1 MKLGHYLL
9 LGLAVMFA
17 AILVGAQIIY
27 VDDTRD
33 YLEQQ
38 LEAHA
43 QETATS
49 LALAIGGAGRPA
61 DLTLAETL
69 VRPVFDRGQFKRI
82 KVLDTSGRAGVPM
95 ALDAGAS
102 GAPDWFVRLFPI
114 DAPGGEALI
123 SSGWQ
128 QFGRVTVE
136 PSPTLA
142 YRHLWQVATTSTLW
156 LGALFFI
163 ALGVSRLLLGYL
175 LRSLS
180 EIESAAGDLGNRIF
194 REIKLVPRARE
205 LQNVV
210 SAFNLLS
217 GKIRSALE
225 FEETRAQQLQREAFS
240 DGLTGLLNRRGLAQ
254 QVQILG
260 EPGSASPRGAFA
272 LFAVDGLASLRA
284 QAGFQRVEDLLRESA
299 EILRDAAVERPLRAA
314 YVNEGTFALLLPGV
328 SRGAAENDIA
338 AILRRMSAAA
348 GRTGVVELGIHV
360 GAVYFNTLGQ
370 DLGRL
375 LGEADI
381 ALERARHRG
390 DAASELVTANETAPG
405 VARGSQEWRALIQ
418 RCLDEDRLALLLQR
432 VVSLPARTLMHREVT
447 VRLDEAGGQ
456 LVPARLFFPMA
467 LRHHLGAKLDAAV
480 LAKVFTH
487 LHGDTTTDS
496 VAVNVSAQTLSDANY
511 LQQLKTNL
519 TNAPT
524 LAKRLIFE
532 IAEATMLEQAAAVYA
547 FAQTVRAYGCSI
559 GLDNFMV
566 SGDSLNHLREL
577 LPAYVK
583 LATSYSPESGEQASF
598 VISSLGRITRP
609 LDVRLIVL
617 GIEREETLLTL
628 ADLAVDGAQGYAID
642 RPSPWQ

>member
-82 KVLDTSGRAGVPM
+82 EVLDTNGRAGVHM
-95 ALDAGAS
+95 ALDNEAGD
-102 GAPDWFVRLFPI
+102 APDWFVHFFPI

-136 PSPTLA
+136 PSPMLA

-156 LGALFFI
+156 LGVLFVI

-194 REIKLVPRARE
+194 REITLVPRARE

-225 FEETRAQQLQREAFS
+225 FEETRAQQLQHEAFS

-254 QVQILG
+254 QVQILC
-260 EPGSASPRGAFA
+260 EPGGASLRGAFA

-284 QAGFQRVEDLLRESA
+284 QAGFQRVEDLLREVA
-299 EILRDAAVERPLRAA
+299 EILRAAADERPSRAA

-338 AILRRMSAAA
+338 AIMRRMSAAA
-348 GRTGVVELGIHV
+348 GRAGGANITAHV

-375 LGEADI
+375 LGETDI

-390 DAASELVTANETAPG
+390 DGASELVAATEAAPG
-405 VARGSQEWRALIQ
+405 AARGSQEWRALIQ
-418 RCLDEDRLALLLQR
+418 RCLDEGRLSLLLQR
-432 VVSLPARTLMHREVT
+432 VVSLPGRDLLHREVT
-447 VRLDEAGGQ
+447 VRLDEAGGE

-480 LAKVFTH
+480 LAKVFAH
-487 LHGDTTTDS
+487 FHDDTFTDS
-496 VAVNVSAQTLSDANY
+496 VAMNVSAQTLSDANY
-511 LQQLKTNL
+511 LEQLKKHL
-519 TNAPT
+519 ANAPS

-532 IAEATMLEQAAAVYA
+532 IAEASMLEQPAAVLK

-583 LATSYSPESGEQASF
+583 LAPSYSPETGEQARF

-609 LDVRLIVL
+609 LDVRLIAL
-617 GIEREETLLTL
+617 GIEREDTLATL